1 MALIRIDA
9 KPFNSDKPYFI
20 VKPTGALFD
29 AAINLQL
36 EMVEQ
41 DELPENGGVIEIFK
55 KQKQLVDDIEKFLK
69 KVLGLTSK
77 QYKDFNEANEKETV
91 MTYTSY
97 VVAML
102 QGYTEGTFEEFL
114 KGINDINEDE
124 TDPKEDQSKSE
135 N

>member
-41 DELPENGGVIEIFK
+41 DEIPENGSVIEIFK
-55 KQKQLVDDIEKFLK
+55 KQKQLIDDIEKFLK
-69 KVLGLTSK
+69 KTLGLTSK
-77 QYKDFNEANEKETV
+77 QYKDFNEGNEKEV
-91 MTYTSY
+91 VINYASY

-102 QGYTEGTFEEFL
+102 QGYTSGTFDDFM
-114 KGINDINEDE
+114 KGISDMTEVE
-124 TDPKEDQSKSE
+124 EDPKEEESE
-135 N
+135 KEN